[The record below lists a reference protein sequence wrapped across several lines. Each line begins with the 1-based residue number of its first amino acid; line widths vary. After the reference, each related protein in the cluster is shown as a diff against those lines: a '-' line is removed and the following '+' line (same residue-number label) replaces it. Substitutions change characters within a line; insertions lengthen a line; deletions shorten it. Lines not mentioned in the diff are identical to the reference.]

1 MSTTFGWG
9 RAEVRGPKL
18 FPDLFGGGRNP
29 QIWATIFCHP
39 IARNQTG
46 SKATKTRTVAVLK
59 DDNNT
64 VSGFTGYAT
73 MEGLRFGFFKASQF
87 IL

>member
-1 MSTTFGWG
+1 MGGAGLKSGAQNSFQTCLVMVGTH
-9 RAEVRGPKL
+9 RYGP
-18 FPDLFGGGRNP
+18 PSSAIPG
-29 QIWATIFCHP
+29 T

-46 SKATKTRTVAVLK
+46 SKAAKTRTVAVLK